1 MNKDLT
7 IYDMSDL
14 DNIADYLGLEIKSD
28 IKYIK
33 GDLDKVVAIAK
44 KHKCDYI
51 FTDDF
56 YTHINDYFKTK
67 IIYQNNLFTI
77 YKQGKLKE
85 IE

>member
-7 IYDMSDL
+7 IYDLTDL
-14 DNIADYLGLEIKSD
+14 NNIADYLGLEIKSD

-33 GDLDKVVAIAK
+33 GDLEKVIEIAK

-51 FTDDF
+51 FTDD
-56 YTHINDYFKTK
+56 YHTHISNYFKTK

-85 IE
+85 QE

>member
-33 GDLDKVVAIAK
+33 GDLKKVIELAK

-51 FTDDF
+51 FTDD
-56 YTHINDYFKTK
+56 YHTHISDYFKTK
-67 IIYQNNLFTI
+67 IIYQDNLFTI

-85 IE
+85 EK